1 VAVPYLGTPEAIG
14 GILHGDDESLAG
26 GWLLKQSVA
35 RQLGQNMSSAY
46 SLLPSAK
53 YFSLTSAGTSA
64 LGSTSAV
71 SGDAVITFASSTPR
85 NINNGSYPTS
95 ISSFVDEAS
104 FMTDAKNIRQ
114 APSAA
119 DTESP
124 LEGNKALMASAGSLH
139 DVLDAFSWPAH
150 IARWAILGWNALTT
164 KGIIYRA
171 STNSTENSSSVGAQN
186 PSPAHDQVQ
195 TNMGDG
201 TVIAGSASYDS
212 GTTTNIDLQT
222 PSIKGTL
229 HGNILESAVTQGAVR
244 DLLEDSPAAEKERKI
259 VSIPGVTIGPLDY
272 SKEKTMIVI
281 STHSPIQPQVY
292 DAQGNHTGETVPPP
306 GMPTDVFRTYDMQI
320 PGSAFRVD
328 EHNDTDYDTYI
339 SLPDD
344 GTKYSVVLNG
354 TGVGSFTYDVDRI
367 RGGVTMDHA
376 EYADLP
382 VTPLT
387 VATTTIQFAPTDIS
401 TPPGVPFG
409 IASSTFM
416 ATIQPLNIDIDG
428 DGTPDIKAVQGST
441 TSPTTYWES
450 MKKACGKETYCKGIG
465 SRIDRI
471 EDLIKKGKFK
481 RLHDFRDKI
490 WQYLKHRRA
499 KSLSDDDKQK
509 IGDMFDG
516 FISQFE

>member
-1 VAVPYLGTPEAIG
+1 
-14 GILHGDDESLAG
+14 
-26 GWLLKQSVA
+26 
-35 RQLGQNMSSAY
+35 
-46 SLLPSAK
+46 
-53 YFSLTSAGTSA
+53 
-64 LGSTSAV
+64 
-71 SGDAVITFASSTPR
+71 
-85 NINNGSYPTS
+85 
-95 ISSFVDEAS
+95 
-104 FMTDAKNIRQ
+104 
-114 APSAA
+114 
-119 DTESP
+119 
-124 LEGNKALMASAGSLH
+124 
-139 DVLDAFSWPAH
+139 
-150 IARWAILGWNALTT
+150 
-164 KGIIYRA
+164 
-171 STNSTENSSSVGAQN
+171 
-186 PSPAHDQVQ
+186 
-195 TNMGDG
+195 
-201 TVIAGSASYDS
+201 
-212 GTTTNIDLQT
+212 
-222 PSIKGTL
+222 
-229 HGNILESAVTQGAVR
+229 
-244 DLLEDSPAAEKERKI
+244 
-259 VSIPGVTIGPLDY
+259 
-272 SKEKTMIVI
+272 MIVI
-281 STHSPIQPQVY
+281 STHSPIQPQGA

>member
-1 VAVPYLGTPEAIG
+1 
-14 GILHGDDESLAG
+14 
-26 GWLLKQSVA
+26 
-35 RQLGQNMSSAY
+35 
-46 SLLPSAK
+46 
-53 YFSLTSAGTSA
+53 
-64 LGSTSAV
+64 
-71 SGDAVITFASSTPR
+71 
-85 NINNGSYPTS
+85 
-95 ISSFVDEAS
+95 
-104 FMTDAKNIRQ
+104 
-114 APSAA
+114 
-119 DTESP
+119 
-124 LEGNKALMASAGSLH
+124 
-139 DVLDAFSWPAH
+139 
-150 IARWAILGWNALTT
+150 
-164 KGIIYRA
+164 
-171 STNSTENSSSVGAQN
+171 
-186 PSPAHDQVQ
+186 
-195 TNMGDG
+195 MGDG
-201 TVIAGSASYDS
+201 TVVTASASYDS
-212 GTTTNIDLQT
+212 GTTTAIDLQT
-222 PSIKGTL
+222 SGIKGTL
-229 HGNILESAVTQGAVR
+229 HGNILESVATQGVVR
-244 DLLEDSPAAEKERKI
+244 DLLEDSPAAAKEREI
-259 VSIPGVTIGPLDY
+259 VSIPGVSLGLPDA

>member
-1 VAVPYLGTPEAIG
+1 
-14 GILHGDDESLAG
+14 
-26 GWLLKQSVA
+26 
-35 RQLGQNMSSAY
+35 
-46 SLLPSAK
+46 
-53 YFSLTSAGTSA
+53 
-64 LGSTSAV
+64 
-71 SGDAVITFASSTPR
+71 
-85 NINNGSYPTS
+85 
-95 ISSFVDEAS
+95 
-104 FMTDAKNIRQ
+104 MTDAKNVRN
-114 APSAA
+114 APSVA
-119 DTESP
+119 DIESP
-124 LEGNKALMASAGSLH
+124 IEGNKALMVSAGSLH
-139 DVLDAFSWPAH
+139 DMLDMFSWPAH
-150 IARWAILGWNALTT
+150 IARWAILGWNAMTT
-164 KGIIYRA
+164 KGIIYHA
-171 STNSTENSSSVGAQN
+171 SKDAAGNASGGVAQN
-186 PSPAHDQVQ
+186 SSPAHDAIQ

-201 TVIAGSASYDS
+201 TVVTGSAAFDS
-212 GTTTNIDLQT
+212 GTTTVIDLQT
-222 PSIKGTL
+222 PGIKGTL
-229 HGNILESAVTQGAVR
+229 HGNILESVATQGVVR
-244 DLLEDSPAAEKERKI
+244 DLLEDSPAAAKEREI
-259 VSIPGVTIGPLDY
+259 VSIPGVSLGLPDA

-292 DAQGNHTGETVPPP
+292 DSQGNHTGETVPPP

-387 VATTTIQFAPTDIS
+387 VATTTIQFSPTDIP

-416 ATIQPLNIDIDG
+416 ATIQPLSVDVDG

-441 TSPTTYWES
+441 TDQTAYWES
-450 MKKACGKETYCKGIG
+450 MKKACNALYTSDKHSGVGKDSLCKGI
-465 SRIDRI
+465 SNRIDHI

-481 RLHDFRDKI
+481 KLHDFSDKI
-490 WQYLKHRRA
+490 GQFLKHRRA
-499 KSLSDDDKQK
+499 KSMSDDDKQK